1 MNFLTRKISI
11 VKLTLI
17 FILITQ
23 LLVIFNIKPW
33 KNANQK
39 NALINWDVTSYYSYL
54 PAIFVHKDLK
64 FEFLNNS
71 KINYAEKH
79 QFWPETAPNGNKVIK
94 TTMGMSVLYFPFF
107 IISHIY
113 SLINDKVVANGFSK
127 PYEIGLTFSSIF
139 YLMIGLFFLAKVL
152 KSLYEDKKVSILLF
166 LVLLGTNLFYY
177 ATTEPCM
184 SHVYTFSLASIFMY
198 ITTKIFLK
206 NSLIFFIFLGLITGL
221 LFLVRPTNI
230 LFIITFLLYKI
241 ENFSSI
247 KKRLYWFIQHYKKLI
262 IATII
267 AVLIGSVQFIYWKW
281 ATGNWFFNSYVGE
294 RFYFNQPRIL
304 EFLFSYRKGWL
315 VYTPIFFISL
325 LGLYKMYMRK
335 NPWFFSLLIILPII
349 IYLFSSWWCW
359 WFGGGFGMRPMI
371 DYYPL
376 LIIPLGEIL
385 RTKISYKKYIINFIL
400 GGFVA
405 LNLFQTLQKR
415 NGVIH
420 WDSMSKESYWAFFT
434 TIKMEKT
441 EDWERQKILLKSPD
455 YNKAKRG
462 KKEYKFNIL

>member
-1 MNFLTRKISI
+1 MKKVSFVR
-11 VKLTLI
+11 LTLI
-17 FILITQ
+17 GILLIQ
-23 LLVIFNIKPW
+23 IGVILNIRPW
-33 KNANQK
+33 RNAEKK

-71 KINYAEKH
+71 EVNYAEKH

-113 SLINDKVVANGFSK
+113 SLVNDKVVANGFSK

-139 YLMIGLFFLAKVL
+139 YMMIGLFFLAKVL
-152 KSLYEDKKVSILLF
+152 RSIYDEKKVSILLF
-166 LVLLGTNLFYY
+166 LVFLGTNLFYY

-184 SHVYTFSLASIFMY
+184 SHVYTFSLASVFMY
-198 ITTKIFLK
+198 ITMKIYEK
-206 NSLIFFIFLGLITGL
+206 NNWKFFIFLGLIPGL

-230 LFIITFLLYKI
+230 LFILAFLHYKI
-241 ENFSSI
+241 ESFSSLN
-247 KKRLYWFIQHYKKLI
+247 KRLYWLIQHYKKL
-262 IATII
+262 TISI
-267 AVLIGSVQFIYWKW
+267 VISVLIGSVQFFYWKW

-294 RFYFNQPRIL
+294 QFYFNQPRII

-315 VYTPIFFISL
+315 VYTPIFVFSF
-325 LGLYKMYMRK
+325 LGLYKMYVRK
-335 NPWFFSLLIILPII
+335 NPWFFSILIMLPVIV
-349 IYLFSSWWCW
+349 YLFSSWWCW

-385 RTKISYKKYIINFIL
+385 GTKISYKKYILNFIL
-400 GGFVA
+400 AGFVS
-405 LNLFQTLQKR
+405 LNLFQTLQRR
-415 NGVIH
+415 NLVIH

-434 TIKMEKT
+434 TIKMKNAQ
-441 EDWERQKILLKSPD
+441 DWERQKLLLNAPD
-455 YNKAKRG
+455 YNEARRG
-462 KKEYKFNIL
+462 ELEYDFKVF

>member
-1 MNFLTRKISI
+1 LKKVSFVR
-11 VKLTLI
+11 LTLI
-17 FILITQ
+17 GILLIQ
-23 LLVIFNIKPW
+23 IGVILNIRPW
-33 KNANQK
+33 RNAEKK

-71 KINYAEKH
+71 EVNYAEKH

-113 SLINDKVVANGFSK
+113 SLVKDKVVANGFSK

-139 YLMIGLFFLAKVL
+139 YMMIGLFFLAKVL
-152 KSLYEDKKVSILLF
+152 RSIYDEKKVSILLF
-166 LVLLGTNLFYY
+166 LVFFGTNLFYY

-184 SHVYTFSLASIFMY
+184 SHVYTFSLASVFMY
-198 ITTKIFLK
+198 ITMKIYEK
-206 NSLIFFIFLGLITGL
+206 NKWKFFIFLGLISGL

-230 LFIITFLLYKI
+230 LFILAFLLYKI
-241 ENFSSI
+241 ESFSSLN
-247 KKRLYWFIQHYKKLI
+247 KRLYWLIQHYKKL
-262 IATII
+262 TISI
-267 AVLIGSVQFIYWKW
+267 VISVLIGSVQFFYWKW

-294 RFYFNQPRIL
+294 QFYFNQPRII

-315 VYTPIFFISL
+315 VYTPIFIFSF
-325 LGLYKMYMRK
+325 LGLYKMYVRK
-335 NPWFFSLLIILPII
+335 NPWFFSTLIMLPVLV
-349 IYLFSSWWCW
+349 YLFSSWWCW

-385 RTKISYKKYIINFIL
+385 STKISYKKYILNFIL
-400 GGFVA
+400 AGFVS
-405 LNLFQTLQKR
+405 LNLFQTLQRR
-415 NGVIH
+415 NLVIH

-434 TIKMEKT
+434 TIKMKNAQ
-441 EDWERQKILLKSPD
+441 DWERQKILLNAPD
-455 YNKAKRG
+455 YNKARNG
-462 KKEYKFNIL
+462 ELEYDFEVF

>member
-1 MNFLTRKISI
+1 MKKVSFVR
-11 VKLTLI
+11 LTLI
-17 FILITQ
+17 GILLIQ
-23 LLVIFNIKPW
+23 IGVILNIRPW
-33 KNANQK
+33 RNAEKK

-71 KINYAEKH
+71 EINYAEKH

-113 SLINDKVVANGFSK
+113 SLVNDKVVANGFSK

-139 YLMIGLFFLAKVL
+139 YMMIGLFFLAKVL
-152 KSLYEDKKVSILLF
+152 RSIYDEKKVSILLF
-166 LVLLGTNLFYY
+166 LVFLGTNLFYY

-184 SHVYTFSLASIFMY
+184 SHVYTFSLASVFMY
-198 ITTKIFLK
+198 ITMKIYEK
-206 NSLIFFIFLGLITGL
+206 NNWKFFIFLGLISGL

-230 LFIITFLLYKI
+230 LFILAFLLYKI
-241 ENFSSI
+241 ESFSSLN
-247 KKRLYWFIQHYKKLI
+247 KRLYWLIQHYKKL
-262 IATII
+262 TISI
-267 AVLIGSVQFIYWKW
+267 VISVLIGSVQFFYWKW

-294 RFYFNQPRIL
+294 QFYFNQPRII

-315 VYTPIFFISL
+315 VYTPIFIFSF
-325 LGLYKMYMRK
+325 LGLYKMYVRK
-335 NPWFFSLLIILPII
+335 NPWFFSILIMLPVLV
-349 IYLFSSWWCW
+349 YLFSSWWCW

-385 RTKISYKKYIINFIL
+385 STKISYKKYILNFIL
-400 GGFVA
+400 AGFVS
-405 LNLFQTLQKR
+405 LNLFQTLQRR
-415 NGVIH
+415 NLVIH

-434 TIKMEKT
+434 TIKMKNAQ
-441 EDWERQKILLKSPD
+441 DWERQKILLNAPN
-455 YNKAKRG
+455 YNKARNG
-462 KKEYKFNIL
+462 ELEYDFEVF

>member
-1 MNFLTRKISI
+1 MKKVSFVR
-11 VKLTLI
+11 LTLI
-17 FILITQ
+17 GILLIQ
-23 LLVIFNIKPW
+23 IGVILNIRPW
-33 KNANQK
+33 RNAEKK

-71 KINYAEKH
+71 EVNYAEKH

-113 SLINDKVVANGFSK
+113 SLVNDKVVANGFSK

-139 YLMIGLFFLAKVL
+139 YMMIGLFFLAKVL
-152 KSLYEDKKVSILLF
+152 RSIYDEKKVSILLF
-166 LVLLGTNLFYY
+166 LVFLGTNLFYY

-184 SHVYTFSLASIFMY
+184 SHVYTFSLASVFMY
-198 ITTKIFLK
+198 ITMKIYEK
-206 NSLIFFIFLGLITGL
+206 NNWKFFIFLGLIYGL

-230 LFIITFLLYKI
+230 LFILAFLLYKI
-241 ENFSSI
+241 ESFSSLN
-247 KKRLYWFIQHYKKLI
+247 KRLYWLIQHYKKL
-262 IATII
+262 TISI
-267 AVLIGSVQFIYWKW
+267 VISVLIGSVQFFYWKW

-294 RFYFNQPRIL
+294 QFYFNQPRII

-315 VYTPIFFISL
+315 VYTPIFIFSF
-325 LGLYKMYMRK
+325 LGLYKMYVRK
-335 NPWFFSLLIILPII
+335 NPWFFSILIMLPVLV
-349 IYLFSSWWCW
+349 YLFSSWWCW

-385 RTKISYKKYIINFIL
+385 STKISYKKYILNFIL
-400 GGFVA
+400 AGFVS
-405 LNLFQTLQKR
+405 LNLFQTLQRR
-415 NGVIH
+415 NLVIH

-434 TIKMEKT
+434 TIKMKNAQ
-441 EDWERQKILLKSPD
+441 DWERQKILLNAPD
-455 YNKAKRG
+455 YNKARNG
-462 KKEYKFNIL
+462 ELEYDFEVF

>member
-1 MNFLTRKISI
+1 MKKVSFVR
-11 VKLTLI
+11 LTLI
-17 FILITQ
+17 GILLIQ
-23 LLVIFNIKPW
+23 IGVILNIQPW
-33 KNANQK
+33 RNAEKK

-71 KINYAEKH
+71 EVNYAENH

-113 SLINDKVVANGFSK
+113 SLVNDKVVANGFSK

-139 YLMIGLFFLAKVL
+139 YMMIGLFFLAKVL
-152 KSLYEDKKVSILLF
+152 RSIYDEKKVSILLF
-166 LVLLGTNLFYY
+166 LVFLGTNLFYY

-184 SHVYTFSLASIFMY
+184 SHVYTFSLASVFMY
-198 ITTKIFLK
+198 ITMKIYEK
-206 NSLIFFIFLGLITGL
+206 NNWKFFIFLGLIYGL

-230 LFIITFLLYKI
+230 LFILAFLLYKI
-241 ENFSSI
+241 ESFSSLN
-247 KKRLYWFIQHYKKLI
+247 KRLYWLIQHYKKLTM
-262 IATII
+262 TIVI
-267 AVLIGSVQFIYWKW
+267 SVLIGSVQFFYWKW

-294 RFYFNQPRIL
+294 QFYFNQPRII

-315 VYTPIFFISL
+315 VYTPIFIFSF
-325 LGLYKMYMRK
+325 LGLYKMYVRK
-335 NPWFFSLLIILPII
+335 NPWFFSILIMLPVLV
-349 IYLFSSWWCW
+349 YLFSSWWCW

-385 RTKISYKKYIINFIL
+385 STKISYKKYILNFIL
-400 GGFVA
+400 AGFVS
-405 LNLFQTLQKR
+405 LNLFQTLQRR
-415 NGVIH
+415 NLVIH

-434 TIKMEKT
+434 TIKMKNAQ
-441 EDWERQKILLKSPD
+441 DWERQKILLNAPD
-455 YNKAKRG
+455 YNKARNG
-462 KKEYKFNIL
+462 ELEYDFEVF

>member
-1 MNFLTRKISI
+1 MKKVSFVR
-11 VKLTLI
+11 LTLI
-17 FILITQ
+17 GILLIQ
-23 LLVIFNIKPW
+23 IGVILNIRPW
-33 KNANQK
+33 RNAEKK
-39 NALINWDVTSYYSYL
+39 NALINWDITSYYSYL

-71 KINYAEKH
+71 EVNYAENH

-113 SLINDKVVANGFSK
+113 SLVNDKVVANGFSK

-139 YLMIGLFFLAKVL
+139 YMMIGLFFLAKVL
-152 KSLYEDKKVSILLF
+152 RSIYDEKKVSILLF
-166 LVLLGTNLFYY
+166 LVFLGTNLFYY

-184 SHVYTFSLASIFMY
+184 SHVYTFSLASVFMY
-198 ITTKIFLK
+198 ITMKIYEK
-206 NSLIFFIFLGLITGL
+206 NNWKFFIFLGLISGL

-230 LFIITFLLYKI
+230 LFILAFLLYKI
-241 ENFSSI
+241 ESFSSLN
-247 KKRLYWFIQHYKKLI
+247 KRLYWLIQHYKKL
-262 IATII
+262 TISI
-267 AVLIGSVQFIYWKW
+267 VISVLIGSVQFFYWKW

-294 RFYFNQPRIL
+294 QFYFNQPRII

-315 VYTPIFFISL
+315 VYTPIFIFSF
-325 LGLYKMYMRK
+325 LGFYKMYVRK
-335 NPWFFSLLIILPII
+335 NPWFFSILIMLPVLV
-349 IYLFSSWWCW
+349 YLFSSWWCW

-385 RTKISYKKYIINFIL
+385 STKISYKKYILNFIL
-400 GGFVA
+400 AGFVS
-405 LNLFQTLQKR
+405 LNLFQTLQRR
-415 NGVIH
+415 NLVIH

-434 TIKMEKT
+434 TIKMKNAQ
-441 EDWERQKILLKSPD
+441 DWERQKILLNAPD
-455 YNKAKRG
+455 YNKARNG
-462 KKEYKFNIL
+462 ELEYDFEVF

>member
-1 MNFLTRKISI
+1 MKKVSFVR
-11 VKLTLI
+11 LTLI
-17 FILITQ
+17 GILLIQ
-23 LLVIFNIKPW
+23 IGVILNIRPW
-33 KNANQK
+33 RNAEKK

-71 KINYAEKH
+71 EINYAEKH

-139 YLMIGLFFLAKVL
+139 YMIIGLFFLAKVL
-152 KSLYEDKKVSILLF
+152 KTIYDEKKVSILLILVF
-166 LVLLGTNLFYY
+166 LGSNLFYY
-177 ATTEPCM
+177 ATSEPCM
-184 SHVYTFSLASIFMY
+184 SHVYTFSLVSIFMY
-198 ITTKIFLK
+198 LTIKIYQK
-206 NSLIFFIFLGLITGL
+206 NSLKFFIFLGLITGL

-230 LFIITFLLYKI
+230 LFILAFLLYKI
-241 ENFSSI
+241 ESFSFI
-247 KKRLYWFIQHYKKLI
+247 KKRLYCFIQNYKKLTLTI
-262 IATII
+262 FIAI
-267 AVLIGSVQFIYWKW
+267 LISSIQFFYWKW
-281 ATGNWFFNSYVGE
+281 ASGSWFFNSYVGE
-294 RFYFNQPRIL
+294 QFYLNQPRIL

-315 VYTPIFFISL
+315 IYTPIFILSF
-325 LGLYKMYMRK
+325 LGLYKMHISK
-335 NPWFFSLLIILPII
+335 NPWFFPILIILPLIV
-349 IYLFSSWWCW
+349 YLFSSWWCW

-385 RTKISYKKYIINFIL
+385 STKISYKKYILHLIL
-400 GGFVA
+400 GGFLF
-405 LNLFQTLQKR
+405 LNLYQTLQKR

-420 WDSMSKESYWAFFT
+420 WDSMSKESYWGFFT
-434 TIKMEKT
+434 KIKMEKA
-441 EDWERQKILLKSPD
+441 EDWERQKVLLKSPD
-455 YNKAKRG
+455 YNKARNG
-462 KKEYKFNIL
+462 KLEYDFEVY

>member
-1 MNFLTRKISI
+1 MKKVSFVR
-11 VKLTLI
+11 LTLI
-17 FILITQ
+17 GILLIQ
-23 LLVIFNIKPW
+23 IGVILNIRPW
-33 KNANQK
+33 RNAEKK

-71 KINYAEKH
+71 EVNYAEKH

-113 SLINDKVVANGFSK
+113 SLVNDKVVANGFSK

-139 YLMIGLFFLAKVL
+139 YMMIGLFFLAKVL
-152 KSLYEDKKVSILLF
+152 RSIYDEKKVSILLF
-166 LVLLGTNLFYY
+166 LVFLGTNLFYY

-184 SHVYTFSLASIFMY
+184 SHVYTFSLASVFMY
-198 ITTKIFLK
+198 ITMKIYEK
-206 NSLIFFIFLGLITGL
+206 NNWKFFIFLGLIYGL

-230 LFIITFLLYKI
+230 LFILAFLLYKI
-241 ENFSSI
+241 ESFSSLN
-247 KKRLYWFIQHYKKLI
+247 KRLYWLIQHYKNL
-262 IATII
+262 TISI
-267 AVLIGSVQFIYWKW
+267 VISVLIGSVQFFYWKW

-294 RFYFNQPRIL
+294 QFYFNQPRII

-315 VYTPIFFISL
+315 VYTPIFVFSF
-325 LGLYKMYMRK
+325 LGLYKMYVRK
-335 NPWFFSLLIILPII
+335 NPWFFSTLIMLPVLV
-349 IYLFSSWWCW
+349 YLFSSWWCW

-385 RTKISYKKYIINFIL
+385 STKISYKKYILNFIL
-400 GGFVA
+400 AGFVS
-405 LNLFQTLQKR
+405 LNLFQTLQRR
-415 NGVIH
+415 NLVIH

-434 TIKMEKT
+434 TIKMKNAQ
-441 EDWERQKILLKSPD
+441 DWERQKILLNAPD
-455 YNKAKRG
+455 YNKARNG
-462 KKEYKFNIL
+462 ELEYDFEVF

>member
-1 MNFLTRKISI
+1 MKKVSFVR
-11 VKLTLI
+11 LTLI
-17 FILITQ
+17 GILLIQ
-23 LLVIFNIKPW
+23 IGVILNIRPW
-33 KNANQK
+33 RNAEKK

-71 KINYAEKH
+71 EINYAEKH

-113 SLINDKVVANGFSK
+113 SLVKDKVVANGFSK

-139 YLMIGLFFLAKVL
+139 YMMIGLFFLAKVL
-152 KSLYEDKKVSILLF
+152 RSIYDEKKVSILLF
-166 LVLLGTNLFYY
+166 LVFLGTNLFYY

-184 SHVYTFSLASIFMY
+184 SHVYTFSLASVFMY
-198 ITTKIFLK
+198 ITMKIYEK
-206 NSLIFFIFLGLITGL
+206 NNWKFFIFLGLIYGL

-230 LFIITFLLYKI
+230 LFILAFLLYKI
-241 ENFSSI
+241 ESFSSLN
-247 KKRLYWFIQHYKKLI
+247 KRLYWLIQHYKKL
-262 IATII
+262 TISI
-267 AVLIGSVQFIYWKW
+267 VISVLIGSVQFFYWKW

-294 RFYFNQPRIL
+294 QFYFNQPRII

-315 VYTPIFFISL
+315 VYTPIFIFSF
-325 LGLYKMYMRK
+325 LGLYKMYVRK
-335 NPWFFSLLIILPII
+335 NPWFFSILIMLPVLV
-349 IYLFSSWWCW
+349 YLFSSWWCW

-385 RTKISYKKYIINFIL
+385 STKISYKKYILNFIL
-400 GGFVA
+400 AGFVS
-405 LNLFQTLQKR
+405 LNLFQTLQRR
-415 NGVIH
+415 NLVIH

-434 TIKMEKT
+434 TIKMKNAQ
-441 EDWERQKILLKSPD
+441 DWERQKILLNAPD
-455 YNKAKRG
+455 YNKARNG
-462 KKEYKFNIL
+462 ELEYDFEVF

>member
-1 MNFLTRKISI
+1 MKKVSFVR
-11 VKLTLI
+11 LTLI
-17 FILITQ
+17 GILLIQ
-23 LLVIFNIKPW
+23 IGVILNIRPW
-33 KNANQK
+33 RNAEKK

-71 KINYAEKH
+71 EVNYAEKH

-113 SLINDKVVANGFSK
+113 SLVNDKVVANGFSK

-139 YLMIGLFFLAKVL
+139 YMMIGLFFLAKVL
-152 KSLYEDKKVSILLF
+152 RSIYDEKKVSFLLF
-166 LVLLGTNLFYY
+166 LVFLGTNLFYY

-184 SHVYTFSLASIFMY
+184 SHVYTFSLASVFMY
-198 ITTKIFLK
+198 ITMKIYEK
-206 NSLIFFIFLGLITGL
+206 NNWKFFIFLGLIYGL

-230 LFIITFLLYKI
+230 LFILAFLLYKI
-241 ENFSSI
+241 ESFSSLN
-247 KKRLYWFIQHYKKLI
+247 KRLYWLIQHYKKL
-262 IATII
+262 TISI
-267 AVLIGSVQFIYWKW
+267 VISVLIGSVQFFYWKW

-294 RFYFNQPRIL
+294 QFYFNQPRII

-315 VYTPIFFISL
+315 VYTPIFVFSF
-325 LGLYKMYMRK
+325 LGLYKMYVRK
-335 NPWFFSLLIILPII
+335 NPWFFSILIMLPVLV
-349 IYLFSSWWCW
+349 YLFSSWWCW

-385 RTKISYKKYIINFIL
+385 STKISYKKYILNFIL
-400 GGFVA
+400 AGFVS
-405 LNLFQTLQKR
+405 LNLFQTLQRR
-415 NGVIH
+415 NLVIH

-434 TIKMEKT
+434 TIKMKNAQ
-441 EDWERQKILLKSPD
+441 DWERQKILLNAPD
-455 YNKAKRG
+455 YNKARNG
-462 KKEYKFNIL
+462 ELEYDFEVF

>member
-1 MNFLTRKISI
+1 MKKVSFVR
-11 VKLTLI
+11 LTLI
-17 FILITQ
+17 GILLIQ
-23 LLVIFNIKPW
+23 IGVILNIRPW
-33 KNANQK
+33 RNAEKK

-71 KINYAEKH
+71 EINYAEKH

-113 SLINDKVVANGFSK
+113 SLVKDKVVANGFSK

-139 YLMIGLFFLAKVL
+139 YMMIGLFFLAKVL
-152 KSLYEDKKVSILLF
+152 SSIYDEKKVSILLF
-166 LVLLGTNLFYY
+166 LVFLGTNLFYY

-184 SHVYTFSLASIFMY
+184 SHVYTFSLASVFMY
-198 ITTKIFLK
+198 ITMKIYEK
-206 NSLIFFIFLGLITGL
+206 NNWKFFIFLGLISGL

-230 LFIITFLLYKI
+230 LFILAFLLYKI
-241 ENFSSI
+241 ESFSSLN
-247 KKRLYWFIQHYKKLI
+247 KRLYWLIQHYKKL
-262 IATII
+262 TISI
-267 AVLIGSVQFIYWKW
+267 VISVLIGSVQFFYWKW

-294 RFYFNQPRIL
+294 QFYFNQPRII

-315 VYTPIFFISL
+315 VYTPIFIFSF
-325 LGLYKMYMRK
+325 LGLYKMYVRK
-335 NPWFFSLLIILPII
+335 NPWFFSILIMLPVLV
-349 IYLFSSWWCW
+349 YLFSSWWCW

-385 RTKISYKKYIINFIL
+385 STKISYKKYILNFIL
-400 GGFVA
+400 AGFVS
-405 LNLFQTLQKR
+405 LNLFQTLQRR
-415 NGVIH
+415 NLVIH

-434 TIKMEKT
+434 TIKMKNAQ
-441 EDWERQKILLKSPD
+441 DWERQKILLNAPD
-455 YNKAKRG
+455 YNKARNG
-462 KKEYKFNIL
+462 ELEYDFEVF

>member
-1 MNFLTRKISI
+1 MKKVSFVR
-11 VKLTLI
+11 LTLI
-17 FILITQ
+17 GILLIQ
-23 LLVIFNIKPW
+23 IGVILNIRPW
-33 KNANQK
+33 RNAEKK

-71 KINYAEKH
+71 ELNYVEKH

-113 SLINDKVVANGFSK
+113 SLVNDKVVANGFSK

-139 YLMIGLFFLAKVL
+139 YMMIGLFFLAKVL
-152 KSLYEDKKVSILLF
+152 RSIYDEKKVSILLF
-166 LVLLGTNLFYY
+166 LVFLGTNLFYY

-184 SHVYTFSLASIFMY
+184 SHVYTFSLASVFMY
-198 ITTKIFLK
+198 ITMKIYEK
-206 NSLIFFIFLGLITGL
+206 NNWKFFIFLGLIYGL

-230 LFIITFLLYKI
+230 LFILAFLLYKI
-241 ENFSSI
+241 ESFSSLN
-247 KKRLYWFIQHYKKLI
+247 KRLYWLIQHYKKL
-262 IATII
+262 TISI
-267 AVLIGSVQFIYWKW
+267 VISVLIGSVQFFYWKW

-294 RFYFNQPRIL
+294 QFYFNQPRII

-315 VYTPIFFISL
+315 VYTPIFVFSF
-325 LGLYKMYMRK
+325 LGLYKMYVRK
-335 NPWFFSLLIILPII
+335 NPWFFSILIMLPVLV
-349 IYLFSSWWCW
+349 YLFSSWWCW

-385 RTKISYKKYIINFIL
+385 STKISYKKYILNFIL
-400 GGFVA
+400 AGFVS
-405 LNLFQTLQKR
+405 LNLFQTLQRR
-415 NGVIH
+415 NLVIH

-434 TIKMEKT
+434 TIKMKNAQ
-441 EDWERQKILLKSPD
+441 DWERQKILLNAPD
-455 YNKAKRG
+455 YNKARNG
-462 KKEYKFNIL
+462 ELEYDFKVF

>member
-1 MNFLTRKISI
+1 MKKVSFVR
-11 VKLTLI
+11 LTLI
-17 FILITQ
+17 GILLIQ
-23 LLVIFNIKPW
+23 IGVILNIRPW
-33 KNANQK
+33 RNAEKK

-71 KINYAEKH
+71 EVNYAEKH

-113 SLINDKVVANGFSK
+113 SLVKDKVVANGFSK

-139 YLMIGLFFLAKVL
+139 YMMIGLFFLAKVL
-152 KSLYEDKKVSILLF
+152 RSIYDEKKVSILLF
-166 LVLLGTNLFYY
+166 LVFLGTNLFYY

-184 SHVYTFSLASIFMY
+184 SHVYTFSLASVFMY
-198 ITTKIFLK
+198 ITMKIYEK
-206 NSLIFFIFLGLITGL
+206 NNWKFFIFLGLISGL

-230 LFIITFLLYKI
+230 LFILAFLLYKI
-241 ENFSSI
+241 ESFSSLN
-247 KKRLYWFIQHYKKLI
+247 KRLYWLIQHYKKL
-262 IATII
+262 TISI
-267 AVLIGSVQFIYWKW
+267 VISVLIGSVQFFYWKW

-294 RFYFNQPRIL
+294 QFYFNQPRII

-315 VYTPIFFISL
+315 VYTPIFVFSF
-325 LGLYKMYMRK
+325 LGLYKMYVRK
-335 NPWFFSLLIILPII
+335 NPWFFSILIMLPVLV
-349 IYLFSSWWCW
+349 YLFSSWWCW

-385 RTKISYKKYIINFIL
+385 STKISYKKYILNFIL
-400 GGFVA
+400 AGFVS
-405 LNLFQTLQKR
+405 LNLFQTLQRR
-415 NGVIH
+415 NLVIH

-434 TIKMEKT
+434 TIKMKNAQ
-441 EDWERQKILLKSPD
+441 DWERQKILLNAPD
-455 YNKAKRG
+455 YNKARNG
-462 KKEYKFNIL
+462 ELEYDFEVF

>member
-1 MNFLTRKISI
+1 MKKVSFVR
-11 VKLTLI
+11 LTLI
-17 FILITQ
+17 GILLIQ
-23 LLVIFNIKPW
+23 IGVILNIRPW
-33 KNANQK
+33 RNAEKK

-71 KINYAEKH
+71 EVNYAEKH

-107 IISHIY
+107 LISHIY
-113 SLINDKVVANGFSK
+113 SLVNDKVVANGFSK

-139 YLMIGLFFLAKVL
+139 YMMIGSFFLAKVL
-152 KSLYEDKKVSILLF
+152 RSIYDEKKVSILLF
-166 LVLLGTNLFYY
+166 LVFLGTNLFYY

-184 SHVYTFSLASIFMY
+184 SHVYTFSLASVFMY
-198 ITTKIFLK
+198 ITMKIYEK
-206 NSLIFFIFLGLITGL
+206 NNWKFFIFLGLISGL

-230 LFIITFLLYKI
+230 LFILAFLLYKI
-241 ENFSSI
+241 ESFSSLN
-247 KKRLYWFIQHYKKLI
+247 KRLYWLIQHYKKL
-262 IATII
+262 TISI
-267 AVLIGSVQFIYWKW
+267 VISVLIGSVQFFYWKW

-294 RFYFNQPRIL
+294 QFYFNQPRII

-315 VYTPIFFISL
+315 VYTPIFVFSF
-325 LGLYKMYMRK
+325 LGLYKMYVRK
-335 NPWFFSLLIILPII
+335 NPWFFSILIMLPVLV
-349 IYLFSSWWCW
+349 YLFSSWWCW

-385 RTKISYKKYIINFIL
+385 SAKISYKKYILNFIL
-400 GGFVA
+400 AGFVS
-405 LNLFQTLQKR
+405 LNLFQTLQRR
-415 NGVIH
+415 NLVIH

-434 TIKMEKT
+434 TIKMKNAQ
-441 EDWERQKILLKSPD
+441 DWERQKILLNAPD
-455 YNKAKRG
+455 YNKARNG
-462 KKEYKFNIL
+462 ELEYDFEVF

>member
-1 MNFLTRKISI
+1 MKKVSFVR
-11 VKLTLI
+11 LTLI
-17 FILITQ
+17 GILLIQ
-23 LLVIFNIKPW
+23 IGVILNIRPW
-33 KNANQK
+33 RNAEKK

-71 KINYAEKH
+71 EVNYAEKH

-113 SLINDKVVANGFSK
+113 SLVNDKVVANGFSK

-139 YLMIGLFFLAKVL
+139 YMMIGLFFLAKVL
-152 KSLYEDKKVSILLF
+152 RSIYDEKKVSFLLF
-166 LVLLGTNLFYY
+166 LVFLGTNLFYY

-184 SHVYTFSLASIFMY
+184 SHVYTFSLASVFMY
-198 ITTKIFLK
+198 ITMKIYEK
-206 NSLIFFIFLGLITGL
+206 NNWKFFIFLGLISGL

-230 LFIITFLLYKI
+230 LFILAFLLYKI
-241 ENFSSI
+241 ESFSSLN
-247 KKRLYWFIQHYKKLI
+247 KRLYWLIQHYKKL
-262 IATII
+262 TISI
-267 AVLIGSVQFIYWKW
+267 VISVLIGSVQFFYWKW

-294 RFYFNQPRIL
+294 QFYFNQPRII

-315 VYTPIFFISL
+315 VYTPIFVFSF

-335 NPWFFSLLIILPII
+335 NPWFFSILIMLPVLV
-349 IYLFSSWWCW
+349 YLFSSWWCW

-385 RTKISYKKYIINFIL
+385 STKISYKKYILNFIL
-400 GGFVA
+400 AGFVS
-405 LNLFQTLQKR
+405 LNLFQTLQRR
-415 NGVIH
+415 NLVIH

-434 TIKMEKT
+434 TIKMKNAQ
-441 EDWERQKILLKSPD
+441 DWERQKILLNAPD
-455 YNKAKRG
+455 YNKARNG
-462 KKEYKFNIL
+462 ELEYDFEVF

>member
-1 MNFLTRKISI
+1 MKKVSFVR
-11 VKLTLI
+11 LTLI
-17 FILITQ
+17 GILLIQ
-23 LLVIFNIKPW
+23 IGVILNIRPW
-33 KNANQK
+33 RNAEKK

-71 KINYAEKH
+71 EINYAEKH

-113 SLINDKVVANGFSK
+113 SLVKDKVVANGFSK

-139 YLMIGLFFLAKVL
+139 YMMIGLFFLAKVL
-152 KSLYEDKKVSILLF
+152 RSIYDEKKVSILLF
-166 LVLLGTNLFYY
+166 LVFLGTNLFYY

-184 SHVYTFSLASIFMY
+184 SHVYTFSLASVFMY
-198 ITTKIFLK
+198 ITMKIYEK
-206 NSLIFFIFLGLITGL
+206 NNWKFFIFLGLISGL

-230 LFIITFLLYKI
+230 LFILAFLLYKI
-241 ENFSSI
+241 ESFSSLN
-247 KKRLYWFIQHYKKLI
+247 KRLYWLIQHYKKLTM
-262 IATII
+262 TIVI
-267 AVLIGSVQFIYWKW
+267 SVLIGSVQFFYWKW

-294 RFYFNQPRIL
+294 QFYFNQPRII

-315 VYTPIFFISL
+315 VYTPIFIFSF
-325 LGLYKMYMRK
+325 LGFYKMYVRK
-335 NPWFFSLLIILPII
+335 NPWFFSILIMLPVLV
-349 IYLFSSWWCW
+349 YLFSSWWCW

-385 RTKISYKKYIINFIL
+385 STKISYKKYILNFIL
-400 GGFVA
+400 AGFVS
-405 LNLFQTLQKR
+405 LNLFQTLQRR
-415 NGVIH
+415 NLVIH

-434 TIKMEKT
+434 TIKMKNAQ
-441 EDWERQKILLKSPD
+441 DWERQKILLNAPD
-455 YNKAKRG
+455 YNKARNG
-462 KKEYKFNIL
+462 ELEYDFEVF

>member
-1 MNFLTRKISI
+1 MKKVSFVR
-11 VKLTLI
+11 LTLI
-17 FILITQ
+17 GILLIQ
-23 LLVIFNIKPW
+23 IGVILNIQPW
-33 KNANQK
+33 RNAEKK

-71 KINYAEKH
+71 KVNYAEKH

-113 SLINDKVVANGFSK
+113 SLVNDKVVANGFSK

-139 YLMIGLFFLAKVL
+139 YMMIGLFFLAKVL
-152 KSLYEDKKVSILLF
+152 RSIYDEKKVSILLF
-166 LVLLGTNLFYY
+166 LVFLGTNLFYY

-184 SHVYTFSLASIFMY
+184 SHVYTFSLASVFMY
-198 ITTKIFLK
+198 ITMKIYEK
-206 NSLIFFIFLGLITGL
+206 NNWKFFIFLGLIYGL

-230 LFIITFLLYKI
+230 LFILAFLLYKI
-241 ENFSSI
+241 ESFSSLN
-247 KKRLYWFIQHYKKLI
+247 KRLYWLIQHYKKL
-262 IATII
+262 TISI
-267 AVLIGSVQFIYWKW
+267 VISVLIGSVQFFYWKW

-294 RFYFNQPRIL
+294 QFYFNQPRII

-315 VYTPIFFISL
+315 VYTPIFVFSF
-325 LGLYKMYMRK
+325 LGLYKMYVRK
-335 NPWFFSLLIILPII
+335 NPWFFSILIMLPVLV
-349 IYLFSSWWCW
+349 YLFSSWWCW

-385 RTKISYKKYIINFIL
+385 STKISYKKYILNFIL
-400 GGFVA
+400 AGFVS
-405 LNLFQTLQKR
+405 LNLFQTLQRR
-415 NGVIH
+415 NLVIH

-434 TIKMEKT
+434 TIKMKNAQ
-441 EDWERQKILLKSPD
+441 DWERQKILLNAPD
-455 YNKAKRG
+455 YNKARNG
-462 KKEYKFNIL
+462 ELEYDFEVF

>member
-1 MNFLTRKISI
+1 MKKVSFVR
-11 VKLTLI
+11 LTLI
-17 FILITQ
+17 GILLIQ
-23 LLVIFNIKPW
+23 IGVILNIRPW
-33 KNANQK
+33 RNAEKK

-71 KINYAEKH
+71 EVNYAEKH

-113 SLINDKVVANGFSK
+113 SLVKDKVVANGFSK

-139 YLMIGLFFLAKVL
+139 YMMIGLFFLAKVL
-152 KSLYEDKKVSILLF
+152 RSIYDEKKVSILLF
-166 LVLLGTNLFYY
+166 LVFLGTNLFYY

-184 SHVYTFSLASIFMY
+184 SHVYTFSLASVFMY
-198 ITTKIFLK
+198 ITMKIYEK
-206 NSLIFFIFLGLITGL
+206 NNWKFFIFLGLIYGL

-230 LFIITFLLYKI
+230 LFILAFLLYKI
-241 ENFSSI
+241 ESFSSLN
-247 KKRLYWFIQHYKKLI
+247 KRLYWLIQYYKKLI
-262 IATII
+262 ISIVI
-267 AVLIGSVQFIYWKW
+267 SVLIGSVQFFYWKW

-294 RFYFNQPRIL
+294 QFYFNQPRII

-315 VYTPIFFISL
+315 VYTPIFVFSF
-325 LGLYKMYMRK
+325 LGLYKMYVRK
-335 NPWFFSLLIILPII
+335 NPWFFSTLIMLPVLV
-349 IYLFSSWWCW
+349 YLFSSWWCW

-385 RTKISYKKYIINFIL
+385 STKISYKKYILNFIL
-400 GGFVA
+400 AGFVS
-405 LNLFQTLQKR
+405 LNLFQTLQRR
-415 NGVIH
+415 NLVIH

-434 TIKMEKT
+434 TIKMKNAQ
-441 EDWERQKILLKSPD
+441 DWERQKILLNAPD
-455 YNKAKRG
+455 YNKARNG
-462 KKEYKFNIL
+462 ELEYDFEVF

>member
-1 MNFLTRKISI
+1 MKKVSFVR
-11 VKLTLI
+11 LTLI
-17 FILITQ
+17 GILLIQ
-23 LLVIFNIKPW
+23 IGVILNIRPW
-33 KNANQK
+33 RNAEKK

-71 KINYAEKH
+71 EVNYAEKH

-113 SLINDKVVANGFSK
+113 SLVNDKVVANGFSK

-139 YLMIGLFFLAKVL
+139 YMMIGLFFLAKVL
-152 KSLYEDKKVSILLF
+152 RSIYDEKKVSILLF
-166 LVLLGTNLFYY
+166 LVFLGTNLFYY

-184 SHVYTFSLASIFMY
+184 SHVYTFSLASVFMY
-198 ITTKIFLK
+198 ITMKIYEK
-206 NSLIFFIFLGLITGL
+206 NNWKFFIFLGLISGL

-230 LFIITFLLYKI
+230 LFILAFLLYKI
-241 ENFSSI
+241 ESFSSLN
-247 KKRLYWFIQHYKKLI
+247 KRLYWLIQHYKKL
-262 IATII
+262 TISI
-267 AVLIGSVQFIYWKW
+267 VISVLIGSVQFFYWKW

-294 RFYFNQPRIL
+294 QFYFNQPRII

-315 VYTPIFFISL
+315 VYTPIFIFSF
-325 LGLYKMYMRK
+325 LGLYKMYVRK
-335 NPWFFSLLIILPII
+335 NPWFFSILIMLPVLV
-349 IYLFSSWWCW
+349 YLFSSWWCW

-385 RTKISYKKYIINFIL
+385 STKISYKKYILNFIL
-400 GGFVA
+400 AGFVS
-405 LNLFQTLQKR
+405 LNLFQTLQRR
-415 NGVIH
+415 NLVIH

-434 TIKMEKT
+434 TIKMKNAQ
-441 EDWERQKILLKSPD
+441 DWERQKILLNAPD
-455 YNKAKRG
+455 YNKARNG
-462 KKEYKFNIL
+462 ELEYDFEVF

>member
-1 MNFLTRKISI
+1 MKKVSFVR
-11 VKLTLI
+11 LTLI
-17 FILITQ
+17 GILLIQ
-23 LLVIFNIKPW
+23 IGVILNIRPW
-33 KNANQK
+33 RNAEKK

-71 KINYAEKH
+71 EVNYAEKH

-113 SLINDKVVANGFSK
+113 SLVNNKVVANGFSK

-139 YLMIGLFFLAKVL
+139 YMMIGLFFLAKVL
-152 KSLYEDKKVSILLF
+152 RSIYDEKKVSILLF
-166 LVLLGTNLFYY
+166 LVFLGTNLFYY

-184 SHVYTFSLASIFMY
+184 SHVYTFSLASVFMY
-198 ITTKIFLK
+198 ITMKIYEK
-206 NSLIFFIFLGLITGL
+206 NNWKFFIFLGLIYGL

-230 LFIITFLLYKI
+230 LFILAFLLYKI
-241 ENFSSI
+241 ESFSSLN
-247 KKRLYWFIQHYKKLI
+247 KRLYWLIQHYKKLTM
-262 IATII
+262 TIVI
-267 AVLIGSVQFIYWKW
+267 SVLIGSVQFFYWKW

-294 RFYFNQPRIL
+294 QFYFNQPRII

-315 VYTPIFFISL
+315 VYTPIFIFSF
-325 LGLYKMYMRK
+325 LGLYKMYVRK
-335 NPWFFSLLIILPII
+335 NPWFFSILIMLPVLV
-349 IYLFSSWWCW
+349 YLFSSWWCW

-385 RTKISYKKYIINFIL
+385 STKISYKKYILNFIL
-400 GGFVA
+400 AGFVS
-405 LNLFQTLQKR
+405 LNLFQTLQRR
-415 NGVIH
+415 NLVIH

-434 TIKMEKT
+434 TIKMKNAQ
-441 EDWERQKILLKSPD
+441 DWERQKILLNAPD
-455 YNKAKRG
+455 YNKARNG
-462 KKEYKFNIL
+462 ELEYDFKVF

>member
-1 MNFLTRKISI
+1 MKRISI
-11 VKLTLI
+11 IRLTLI

-23 LLVIFNIKPW
+23 LIVIFNIKPW
-33 KNANQK
+33 KNADKK

-54 PAIFVHKDLK
+54 PALFIYKDLK
-64 FEFLNNS
+64 FHFLEKS
-71 KINYAEKH
+71 KINFEAKH

-107 IISHIY
+107 ITSHLY
-113 SLINDKVVANGFSK
+113 SLLNDKVEANGFTK

-139 YLMIGLFFLAKVL
+139 YMFMGLFFLAKVL
-152 KSLYEDKKVSILLF
+152 NSEYEEKKVSTL
-166 LVLLGTNLFYY
+166 LVLVFLGTNLFYY

-198 ITTKIFLK
+198 ITIKIFQK
-206 NSLIFFIFLGLITGL
+206 PSFKFFFFLGLISGL

-230 LFIITFLLYKI
+230 LFFITFLLYKI
-241 ENFSSI
+241 DSFFCI
-247 KKRLYWFIQHYKKLI
+247 KKRLFWLVQHYKNLI
-262 IATII
+262 ITIFTS
-267 AVLIGSVQFIYWKW
+267 ALIGSIQFFYWKW
-281 ATGNWFFNSYVGE
+281 ITGNWFFNSYVGE
-294 RFYFNQPRIL
+294 QFYFNQPRII

-315 VYTPIFFISL
+315 IYTPIFILSF
-325 LGLYKMYMRK
+325 LGLYKMYKRK
-335 NPWFFSLLIILPII
+335 NPWFASALIILPFI

-376 LIIPLGEIL
+376 LIIPIGEIL
-385 RTKISYKKYIINFIL
+385 SNKVPYKRFSLNFII
-400 GGFVA
+400 GSFVL

-434 TIKMEKT
+434 KIKMENAK
-441 EDWERQKILLKSPD
+441 DWDRQKVLLKYPD
-455 YNKAKRG
+455 YNKARSG
-462 KKEYKFNIL
+462 KLEYDFEI

>member
-1 MNFLTRKISI
+1 MKKVSFVR
-11 VKLTLI
+11 LTLI
-17 FILITQ
+17 GILLIQ
-23 LLVIFNIKPW
+23 IGVILNIRPW
-33 KNANQK
+33 RNAEKK

-71 KINYAEKH
+71 EVNYAEKH

-113 SLINDKVVANGFSK
+113 SLVNDKVVANGFSK

-139 YLMIGLFFLAKVL
+139 YMMIGLFFLAKVL
-152 KSLYEDKKVSILLF
+152 SSIYDEKKVSILLF
-166 LVLLGTNLFYY
+166 LVFLGTNLFYY

-184 SHVYTFSLASIFMY
+184 SHVYTFSLASVFMY
-198 ITTKIFLK
+198 ITMKIYEK
-206 NSLIFFIFLGLITGL
+206 NNWKFFIFLGLIYGL

-230 LFIITFLLYKI
+230 LFILAFLLYKI
-241 ENFSSI
+241 ESFSSLN
-247 KKRLYWFIQHYKKLI
+247 KRLYWLIQHYKKL
-262 IATII
+262 TISI
-267 AVLIGSVQFIYWKW
+267 VISVLIGSVQFFYWKW

-294 RFYFNQPRIL
+294 QFYFNQPRII

-315 VYTPIFFISL
+315 VYTPIFIFSF
-325 LGLYKMYMRK
+325 LGLYKMYVRK
-335 NPWFFSLLIILPII
+335 NPWFFSILIMLPVLV
-349 IYLFSSWWCW
+349 YLFSSWWCW

-385 RTKISYKKYIINFIL
+385 STKISYKKYILNFIL
-400 GGFVA
+400 AGFVS
-405 LNLFQTLQKR
+405 LNLFQTLQRR
-415 NGVIH
+415 NLVIH

-434 TIKMEKT
+434 TIKMKNAQ
-441 EDWERQKILLKSPD
+441 DWERQKILLNAPD
-455 YNKAKRG
+455 YNKARNG
-462 KKEYKFNIL
+462 ELEYDFEVF

>member
-1 MNFLTRKISI
+1 MKKVSFVR
-11 VKLTLI
+11 LTLI
-17 FILITQ
+17 GILLIQ
-23 LLVIFNIKPW
+23 IGVILNIRPW
-33 KNANQK
+33 RNEEKK

-71 KINYAEKH
+71 EINYAEKH

-113 SLINDKVVANGFSK
+113 SLVNDKVVANGFSK

-139 YLMIGLFFLAKVL
+139 YMMIGLFFLAKVL
-152 KSLYEDKKVSILLF
+152 RSIYDEKKVSILLF
-166 LVLLGTNLFYY
+166 LVFLGTNLFYY

-184 SHVYTFSLASIFMY
+184 SHVYTFSLASVFMY
-198 ITTKIFLK
+198 ITMKIYEK
-206 NSLIFFIFLGLITGL
+206 NNWKFFIFLGLIYGL

-230 LFIITFLLYKI
+230 LFILAFLLYKI
-241 ENFSSI
+241 ESFSSLN
-247 KKRLYWFIQHYKKLI
+247 KRLYWLIQHYKKLTM
-262 IATII
+262 TIVI
-267 AVLIGSVQFIYWKW
+267 SVLIGSVQFFYWKW

-294 RFYFNQPRIL
+294 QFYFNQPRII

-315 VYTPIFFISL
+315 VYTPIFIFSF
-325 LGLYKMYMRK
+325 LGLYKMYVRK
-335 NPWFFSLLIILPII
+335 NPWFFSILIMLPVLV
-349 IYLFSSWWCW
+349 YLFSSWWCW

-385 RTKISYKKYIINFIL
+385 STKISYKKYILNFIL
-400 GGFVA
+400 AGFVS
-405 LNLFQTLQKR
+405 LNLFQTLQRR
-415 NGVIH
+415 NLVIH

-434 TIKMEKT
+434 TIKMKNAQ
-441 EDWERQKILLKSPD
+441 DWERQKILLNAPD
-455 YNKAKRG
+455 YNKARNG
-462 KKEYKFNIL
+462 ELEYDFEVF